1 MDADLWYL
9 VLIRLR
15 FDFDLAGFYSM
26 TVSIGYYTV
35 FAKYFRLNAVCR
47 FAVYSC
53 RVITTEIIM
62 RFQRGLDRKIPHE

>member
-9 VLIRLR
+9 ILIRLR

-26 TVSIGYYTV
+26 TVLIGYHTV
-35 FAKYFRLNAVCR
+35 FVKYFRLDAVCR

-53 RVITTEIIM
+53 RVITPEIIV
-62 RFQRGLDRKIPHE
+62 RFQRESDRKIPHE